1 MSEENVR
8 GAAAARPGRRRTWWW
23 VGGVLAALVVVW
35 SVGVCVLV
43 WISSGRSERNVSLGG
58 DAVAAIYVEGSIG
71 LGSPG
76 TGSGVVASE
85 IIEYIRQAEETRRIK
100 ATVVYIN
107 SPGGTVV
114 PSDEMYQAL
123 RAAEKPVVAAM
134 GDVAASGG
142 YYIAC
147 GADKILAHPA
157 TITGSIG
164 VYGQLINAAD
174 LLDRLGV
181 EGIIIRSGS
190 SKAVGNWF
198 EHPTEEQISIEQAI
212 VDELNDMFISA
223 VATGR
228 GMEEEAVRQLAD
240 GRPYTGQQALDLG
253 LIDQLGSM
261 SDAIAVA
268 AELADI
274 DGDPAVIEY
283 RRTPSLLEV
292 WLASQHTSRSEVALL
307 EWLGAQF
314 PVPQMRYLGP

>member
-1 MSEENVR
+1 
-8 GAAAARPGRRRTWWW
+8 
-23 VGGVLAALVVVW
+23 VLAALVVVW
-35 SVGVCVLV
+35 SIGVCVLLG
-43 WISSGRSERNVSLGG
+43 ISSSRSPQNVSFGG
-58 DAVAAIYVEGSIG
+58 DAVAAIYVEGPIG
-71 LGSPG
+71 MDSPVA
-76 TGSGVVASE
+76 GSGVVASE
-85 IIEYIRQAEETRRIK
+85 IIGYIEQAESNRRVK
-100 ATVVYIN
+100 AIVVYIN

-123 RAAEKPVVAAM
+123 RDAEKPVVAVM

-142 YYIAC
+142 YYLAC

-181 EGIIIRSGS
+181 EGIIVRSGS

-198 EHPTEEQISIEQAI
+198 EHPTEEQIAIEQAI
-212 VDELNDMFISA
+212 VDELHDMFISA

-253 LIDQLGSM
+253 LIDQLGGM
-261 SDAIAVA
+261 SDAISVA

-292 WLASQHTSRSEVALL
+292 WLASRRTLRSDVALL

-314 PVPQMRYLGP
+314 PVPQMRYIGP